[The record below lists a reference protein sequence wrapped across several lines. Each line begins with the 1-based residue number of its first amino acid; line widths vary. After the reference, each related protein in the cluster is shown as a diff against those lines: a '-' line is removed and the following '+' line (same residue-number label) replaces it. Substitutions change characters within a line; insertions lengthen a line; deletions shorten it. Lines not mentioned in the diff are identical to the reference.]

1 MSLAL
6 ELAQTQI
13 ARAKPA
19 EEQVPKTARAAI
31 YARYSSHKQQEL
43 SIEGQLREIQ
53 EYCQKKDLK
62 IVRAYIDR
70 AKSGRT
76 STKRTEF
83 RRMLEDAKQGEFD
96 TIVVYKFNRFFRNL
110 TEQVITME
118 DLRKVSVTMQ
128 SVHDVVP
135 EGSGGVYMRAIYGAD
150 AEVYSLGVSE
160 DTKRGMRDAA
170 ADYRTPGSLPMWL
183 MADANKKIV
192 LNEPAARVMRQA
204 AVMYDEGATL
214 RQCCEYINAA
224 GYKTRQGHKWN
235 PTTLSASFRN
245 VRLMGVFRFKDE
257 ILKEGIFPAAVEPDL
272 WRRINAK
279 LDGKHMPQRARALE
293 EYYLT
298 PRLFCGL
305 CGAPMYGA
313 IAYGAMSHGVKNV
326 YRYYRCDN
334 RLKNHSCK
342 QKLVRKEIV
351 EDAVFRAV
359 IGTLTDEN
367 IARIALQAEKLSAE
381 TATTGA
387 EKLRLLDELA
397 AVNTEI
403 NNISRAI
410 AAGIITDTTRD
421 MLIDAE
427 RRRTGIQQR
436 IEDAEAKEK
445 ETVRAEDV
453 AAWLYCFR
461 EGAKKDEE
469 LKAQILRR
477 LVARAELFE
486 DGPHDG
492 HVVVWCKLA
501 DAETAITE
509 FFERT
514 PAGGA
519 KKEHRYPVL
528 FFFAFGCGPQ
538 PALPPARFYQQHHGA
553 AQLIAHAG
561 QIQHRFGRRGL
572 SHAAHLKPVFP
583 QGLQVSGEGA
593 VIFRHGFPKECGGAR
608 PLFIIVVYGK
618 MQDAAICVIHPF
630 LRALCR
636 EHGVLGA
643 EHKPAA
649 RAQPVGNVL
658 HQAGP
663 VLHIMKGQ
671 RRQHNVKTGVWKA
684 GVFHGAALVCDGAR
698 AALLLCHGQHFFRN
712 IHPKHTGGAM
722 VCRIHAV
729 PAISAAKVQHAAALK
744 LRQHG
749 L

>member
-19 EEQVPKTARAAI
+19 EEQAPKTARAAI

-53 EYCQKKDLK
+53 EYCQKNSLV

-118 DLRKVSVTMQ
+118 DLRKVSVSMQ
-128 SVHDVVP
+128 SVRDIVP

-150 AEVYSLGVSE
+150 AEVYSIGVSE

-170 ADYRTPGSLPMWL
+170 LEYCTPGSLPMWL

-279 LDGKHMPQRARALE
+279 LDGKHMPQRGRAQE

-313 IAYGAMSHGVKNV
+313 IAHGAKNS

-334 RLKNHSCK
+334 RLKNRNCEK
-342 QKLVRKEIV
+342 KMVRKEIV

-381 TATTGA
+381 KVTTGT

-397 AVNTEI
+397 AVNAEI

-436 IEDAEAKEK
+436 IEDAAAKEK
-445 ETVRAEDV
+445 EIVRAEDV

-514 PAGGA
+514 PTGGA
-519 KKEHRYPVL
+519 KKEHRFYRCSFYISGQTLGLAPERL
-528 FFFAFGCGPQ
+528 
-538 PALPPARFYQQHHGA
+538 YQQHHGA
-553 AQLIAHAG
+553 AKLIPHTG
-561 QIQHRFGRRGL
+561 HVQHGCGRRGFP
-572 SHAAHLKPVFP
+572 HAAHVKAVLPKR
-583 QGLQVSGEGA
+583 LQISGEGA
-593 VIFRHGFPKECGGAR
+593 VVFCHLFPKKHGRAR
-608 PLFIIVVYGK
+608 PFFIIMVYRE
-618 MQDAAICVIHPF
+618 MQDAAVFAVHPL
-630 LRALCR
+630 LRALCG
-636 EHGVLGA
+636 EHGVLSA

-649 RAQPVGNVL
+649 G
-658 HQAGP
+658 
-663 VLHIMKGQ
+663 
-671 RRQHNVKTGVWKA
+671 T
-684 GVFHGAALVCDGAR
+684 
-698 AALLLCHGQHFFRN
+698 
-712 IHPKHTGGAM
+712 
-722 VCRIHAV
+722 
-729 PAISAAKVQHAAALK
+729 
-744 LRQHG
+744 
-749 L
+749 